1 MDLTPERRSV
11 QRADLDRRMRDEV
24 ELEGILADRVPDWYG
39 TLLSSIILA
48 AGDAHVLYLSASFV
62 VDGSAFS
69 TVVAL
74 FTQKLYIHATV
85 SGDEGQA
92 GSEPVVTAV
101 PRSSLTS
108 MHVSSDCDIFDDDGA
123 PWPGTIRLVLM
134 FRGDRSVALPL
145 AASGSAAAGAELHSL
160 VDTSRGTLEQTA

>member
-1 MDLTPERRSV
+1 
-11 QRADLDRRMRDEV
+11 MRHEV

-39 TLLSSIILA
+39 TLLSSIILV
-48 AGDAHVLYLSASFV
+48 AGDAHVLYLSAFFV

-92 GSEPVVTAV
+92 RSEPVVTAV
-101 PRSSLTS
+101 
-108 MHVSSDCDIFDDDGA
+108 HVSSDYDVFDDGAAA

-134 FRGDRSVALPL
+134 FRGDRSVTLPL
-145 AASGSAAAGAELHSL
+145 AAGSSPAAGTELHSL
-160 VDTSRGTLEQTA
+160 VDTSRGTLEQKA